1 MKKTLYL
8 DEEEK
13 DLKEVLNR
21 GEWRSIKDLKEEIR
35 KHRQYARNTLLKDKR
50 VNIRISSTD
59 LETLQTKA
67 VEEGL
72 PYQTFIA
79 SVLHKFASGRLPAKQ
94 H

>member
-1 MKKTLYL
+1 MKKTSYL

-13 DLKEVLNR
+13 DLAEALNR
-21 GEWRSIKDLKEEIR
+21 GEWHSVKNIKEEIG

-59 LETLQTKA
+59 LEALQTKA
-67 VEEGL
+67 AEEGL

-79 SVLHKFASGRLPAKQ
+79 SVLHKFVAGRSLVKQ
-94 H
+94 Q

>member
-13 DLKEVLNR
+13 DMEDALNR
-21 GEWRSIKDLKEEIR
+21 GEWHSVRNVKEEIG
-35 KHRQYARNTLLKDKR
+35 KHQQYARNTLLKDKR
-50 VNIRISSTD
+50 VNIRISSGD
-59 LETLQTKA
+59 LEALQTKA

-79 SVLHKFASGRLPAKQ
+79 SVLHKFAAGRSLVKQ
-94 H
+94 Q

>member
-1 MKKTLYL
+1 MKKSFYL

-13 DLKEVLNR
+13 DLEEALNR
-21 GEWRSIKDLKEEIR
+21 GEWRSVKNVKEEIG
-35 KHRQYARNTLLKDKR
+35 KYRQYARNTLLKDKR
-50 VNIRISSTD
+50 VNIRISSND
-59 LETLQTKA
+59 LEALQTKA

-79 SVLHKFASGRLPAKQ
+79 SVLHKFAAGRLLVKQ

>member
-1 MKKTLYL
+1 MKKTSYL
-8 DEEEK
+8 DQEEK
-13 DLKEVLNR
+13 DLAEALNR
-21 GEWRSIKDLKEEIR
+21 GEWHSVKNIKAEIG

-59 LETLQTKA
+59 LEALQTKA

-79 SVLHKFASGRLPAKQ
+79 SVLHKFAAGRSLVKQ
-94 H
+94 Q